1 MELTYNP
8 LVQTFAWTMDRKSMI
23 ERIVEGGGDERA
35 NYSDPGLL
43 LVLHLLKITLQE
55 EFLNLRLSPALQ
67 RA

>member
-1 MELTYNP
+1 
-8 LVQTFAWTMDRKSMI
+8 MI